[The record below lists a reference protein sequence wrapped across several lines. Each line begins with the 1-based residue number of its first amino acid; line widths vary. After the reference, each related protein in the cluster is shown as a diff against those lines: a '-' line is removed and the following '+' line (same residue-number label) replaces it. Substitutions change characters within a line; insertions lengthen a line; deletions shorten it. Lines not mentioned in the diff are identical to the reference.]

1 MIKRV
6 TLCGIAF
13 ILTYC
18 IIYAVS
24 YNGKREEIE
33 QKINGLFAANAHS
46 FADSILVREGI
57 PIKEYHDSERFKDV
71 HDYILEDEKG
81 VITIP
86 HAYIKVYDFVEFR
99 NRENI
104 EQHFKGFKRDFPLFS
119 L

>member
-1 MIKRV
+1 MQHCIH
-6 TLCGIAF
+6 TD
-13 ILTYC
+13 ILL
-18 IIYAVS
+18 IYAVS

-57 PIKEYHDSERFKDV
+57 PIKEYHDSERFKEV

-86 HAYIKVYDFVEFR
+86 HAYIKVYDFAEFR
-99 NRENI
+99 NRENT
-104 EQHFKGFKRDFPLFS
+104 EQHFKCFKRNFPLFS